1 MFDAGTTGET
11 RMDTAR
17 REEARGVYDAAAK
30 AIADVATGRQVV
42 CTIEEY
48 LTTVRM
54 ALQRHAMDQAARGR
68 PDLVAQI
75 TAEVKRLDAAQAA
88 GWWPGAYRSVW
99 ERLFVKVSRR
109 YAIRV
114 LMRRYYRRAHR

>member
-1 MFDAGTTGET
+1 M
-11 RMDTAR
+11 
-17 REEARGVYDAAAK
+17 YDAAAK
-30 AIADVATGRQVV
+30 AITDVATGRQVF

-54 ALQRHAMDQAARGR
+54 ALQRYAMDQAAQGH

-75 TAEVKRLDAAQAA
+75 TAEVKRLDAAQAE

-109 YAIRV
+109 YAIRI
-114 LMRRYYRRAHR
+114 LIRHYYRRAHRRAYQSRRGFWRSIIHKS

>member
-1 MFDAGTTGET
+1 
-11 RMDTAR
+11 
-17 REEARGVYDAAAK
+17 VYDAAAK
-30 AIADVATGRQVV
+30 AITDVATGRQVV

-48 LTTVRM
+48 LTSVRI
-54 ALQRHAMDQAARGR
+54 ALQRYAMDQAAQGH
-68 PDLVAQI
+68 PHLVAQI
-75 TAEVKRLDAAQAA
+75 TAEVKRLDTAQAE

-114 LMRRYYRRAHR
+114 LIRHYYRRAHRQVSPSQ